1 MVVAAARR
9 QPMIIALA
17 RTQKLGPV
25 LGVERGALYPPHH
38 ATHAAP
44 RCDRGDARGL
54 STARTPAAWARARD
68 ARGRVEL
75 APGAPRAAPGPG
87 RRPDLPR
94 PLPQVREVVAVDK
107 RNRHVRAVD
116 VDAGRL
122 EREQLLVDRRKAATN
137 GRLGLPVKEASNC
150 KAILLLNRREGNG
163 HLMRPSLP
171 TPRARA
177 APGGARA
184 ALETPRAARRRRAA
198 ARASL
203 PTTSSNRSSARA
215 TATASQTS
223 SSARAMASTAT
234 S

>member
-17 RTQKLGPV
+17 RTQELGPV

-54 STARTPAAWARARD
+54 STARTPAARARARD

-177 APGGARA
+177 ARTRGRSYYAGVGGIPLA
-184 ALETPRAARRRRAA
+184 
-198 ARASL
+198 
-203 PTTSSNRSSARA
+203 
-215 TATASQTS
+215 
-223 SSARAMASTAT
+223 
-234 S
+234 